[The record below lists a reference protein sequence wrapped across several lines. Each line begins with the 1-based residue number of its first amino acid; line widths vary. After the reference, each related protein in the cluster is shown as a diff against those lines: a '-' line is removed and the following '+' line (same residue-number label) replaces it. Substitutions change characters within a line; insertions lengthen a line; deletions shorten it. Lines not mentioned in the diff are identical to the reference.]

1 MLKKMSLI
9 YLLIFKLSLGY
20 INIYPT
26 FIYEN
31 LNNENAANTLV
42 LSNTTDKTL
51 RYRLYLEEDKYKNI
65 KIEVYPKGITLKP
78 FEKKEVKILLTINQK
93 IKEEFSKVLVIKEVE
108 LPGKKKQILTMLRLK
123 ISGFVGELNPKL
135 QSEELDNGRIK
146 VKNIGN
152 RTGIYNIYNN
162 EKSFIDMIIL
172 KKNESI
178 ELEAK
183 DKVLIFEEKFNGKN
197 VIKRGID
204 NEN

>member
-42 LSNTTDKTL
+42 LTNTTDKTL

>member
-78 FEKKEVKILLTINQK
+78 FEKKEVKILLSINQK

>member
-1 MLKKMSLI
+1 M
-9 YLLIFKLSLGY
+9 
-20 INIYPT
+20 
-26 FIYEN
+26 
-31 LNNENAANTLV
+31 
-42 LSNTTDKTL
+42 
-51 RYRLYLEEDKYKNI
+51 
-65 KIEVYPKGITLKP
+65 
-78 FEKKEVKILLTINQK
+78 
-93 IKEEFSKVLVIKEVE
+93 VIKEVE

>member
-42 LSNTTDKTL
+42 LTNTTDKTL

-78 FEKKEVKILLTINQK
+78 FEKKEVKILLIINQK

>member
-42 LSNTTDKTL
+42 LTNTTDKTL

-93 IKEEFSKVLVIKEVE
+93 IKEEFSKILVIKEVE

>member
-42 LSNTTDKTL
+42 LTNTTDKTL

-197 VIKRGID
+197 VIKRVID

>member
-42 LSNTTDKTL
+42 LTNTTDKTL

-65 KIEVYPKGITLKP
+65 KIEVYPKGVTLKP

>member
-42 LSNTTDKTL
+42 LTNTTDKTL

-178 ELEAK
+178 ELEVK